1 MRIKNPELPF
11 EAYNFLL
18 AEGTEKLHTLLK
30 SYIIQ
35 LSNDVCSF
43 SVSTANQKLFAFKCI
58 QLTTLPPSFEDFE
71 NTKRPLAFDR
81 LKIQRSAIHFWK
93 AGAFSF
99 PKMCLYF
106 CSIDCS
112 KVITLQRK
120 LPQELQKLSIK

>member
-43 SVSTANQKLFAFKCI
+43 SVSTANQKFFAFKCI
-58 QLTTLPPSFEDFE
+58 QLTTLPRSFQDFKNME
-71 NTKRPLAFDR
+71 SPL
-81 LKIQRSAIHFWK
+81 
-93 AGAFSF
+93 
-99 PKMCLYF
+99 
-106 CSIDCS
+106 
-112 KVITLQRK
+112 TLSR
-120 LPQELQKLSIK
+120 